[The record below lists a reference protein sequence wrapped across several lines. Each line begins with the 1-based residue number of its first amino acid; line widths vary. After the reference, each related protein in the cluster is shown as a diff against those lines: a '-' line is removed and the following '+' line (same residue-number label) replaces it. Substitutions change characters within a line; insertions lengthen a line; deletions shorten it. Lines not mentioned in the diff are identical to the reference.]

1 MDKGKASR
9 GFKEIN
15 RIFSQ
20 DIKLYILYR
29 KLGNHKDHIACW
41 TTLHLHCQSLSFFML
56 CWSLLWCSWSGSWTC
71 WTTSREGGQPGQCGQ
86 RGGDGH
92 WGGGRREGGHNG
104 YEKKDEEMVYK
115 ITKEN
120 PFFLQYVPIF
130 LDGSVKVMWW
140 SWTPTTMRGR
150 RRGSKEKDTV
160 TNKKDKIAN
169 TYKITFIFFL
179 NALMWHE
186 YEYYRNLVGLVQ
198 IFSFK
203 IA

>member
-1 MDKGKASR
+1 MDEGKASHR
-9 GFKEIN
+9 FKEIN

-86 RGGDGH
+86 RGGGGH
-92 WGGGRREGGHNG
+92 RGGGRREGGHNG

-115 ITKEN
+115 ITKEK

-130 LDGSVKVMWW
+130 LNGIVKVNVVPWW
-140 SWTPTTMRGR
+140 SWKLWTTIMMRGR
-150 RRGSKEKDTV
+150 RRGSKEKDKV
-160 TNKKDKIAN
+160 RN
-169 TYKITFIFFL
+169 TYKIIFISFL
-179 NALMWHE
+179 NVLMWHE
-186 YEYYRNLVGLVQ
+186 YEYYRKKVGLVQ
-198 IFSFK
+198 IFHSK
-203 IA
+203 